1 MEHQDQNDIRLHNTQ
16 MLLEII
22 RTRRLVSR
30 ADLAKLARM
39 SPTSV
44 TRIVGDLQRLNLVR
58 ETNQFSTGVGRRA
71 VMLDIVPQE
80 LYTLGIQIDKHYFRI
95 CIMDFASTPVVLET
109 IKYDCCRHSVEET
122 VQFCLS
128 HYQRLA
134 SARNIDTGKVIGMG
148 VSVVGAVDP
157 ENKRSLLSPQLGW
170 HNIPL
175 HDYFYEAFGLPLV
188 VDNDVKASLLGE
200 QHILSISP
208 SSDIALLLLGSGVGS
223 AASAGG
229 SLFRGR
235 QNAAGEVGHI
245 IVDHGTNATV
255 CECGRSGC
263 LQTHVAVQYLIAK
276 AQAHDPKLTT
286 LHQLRQAYDAGTDWA
301 VAIMD
306 DCMQHIVLALDI
318 ITSMYNPAQTV
329 IYGSL
334 LYEFSHLLP
343 DMLSRYKKTI
353 QVPGVSANNI
363 VVSTPDDTSCVLGCC
378 LMTYRELLPS
388 YLEERILCAT

>member
-148 VSVVGAVDP
+148 VAVVGAVDP
-157 ENKRSLLSPQLGW
+157 ENKR
-170 HNIPL
+170 
-175 HDYFYEAFGLPLV
+175 
-188 VDNDVKASLLGE
+188 
-200 QHILSISP
+200 
-208 SSDIALLLLGSGVGS
+208 
-223 AASAGG
+223 
-229 SLFRGR
+229 
-235 QNAAGEVGHI
+235 
-245 IVDHGTNATV
+245 
-255 CECGRSGC
+255 
-263 LQTHVAVQYLIAK
+263 
-276 AQAHDPKLTT
+276 
-286 LHQLRQAYDAGTDWA
+286 
-301 VAIMD
+301 
-306 DCMQHIVLALDI
+306 
-318 ITSMYNPAQTV
+318 
-329 IYGSL
+329 
-334 LYEFSHLLP
+334 
-343 DMLSRYKKTI
+343 
-353 QVPGVSANNI
+353 
-363 VVSTPDDTSCVLGCC
+363 
-378 LMTYRELLPS
+378 
-388 YLEERILCAT
+388 